1 LVEFISMALIELRK
15 VSKRFGRL
23 VVLDD
28 LSLNIDEGKCIVVIG
43 ASGTGKSVMLKHIV
57 GLLQP
62 DSGEVWFDNRRIDT
76 MRPRELMDV
85 RTEFGFLFQMGAL
98 FDSMTVN
105 DNVGFP
111 LVEHTTKKSSEIA
124 DIVSQKL
131 AMVGLKDL
139 GKKVP
144 GQLSGGQKKRVA
156 LARAIALDPRVILYD
171 EPTTGLDPIRSDVI
185 NELILKLQHEL
196 KVTSIVVTHDM
207 NSAYKI
213 ADRIVMLH
221 HGKIVF
227 DGTADEIK
235 KSDDEIVR
243 RFVVGEASE
252 EELASL
258 RQTSSNG
265 NGKSTDE
272 RSTQK

>member
-1 LVEFISMALIELRK
+1 MALIELRK

-23 VVLDD
+23 IVLDD

-235 KSDDEIVR
+235 KSNDEIVR

-258 RQTSSNG
+258 RQTSSDG